1 MYRIGPSGPAYIF
14 SSRLRRRSRGRS
26 GDPACTVKWQWISG
40 RAHGHDGQNSDGSSS
55 AVGAE
60 ASQGDPV
67 ALPQYPGPVP
77 GHSPESTAQYK
88 MELIDATGYVVV
100 TLSRRRVVT
109 GTLEELSAAYNET
122 ERHNTTCP
130 SGWAAGVRPSG

>member
-1 MYRIGPSGPAYIF
+1 MTDETATAPV
-14 SSRLRRRSRGRS
+14 RR
-26 GDPACTVKWQWISG
+26 
-40 RAHGHDGQNSDGSSS
+40 
-55 AVGAE
+55 VGAE

-122 ERHNTTCP
+122 ERHNARAKWLGGRGASFRVKKASSANARAWQDVCDTASSDRFLTGGG
-130 SGWAAGVRPSG
+130 S